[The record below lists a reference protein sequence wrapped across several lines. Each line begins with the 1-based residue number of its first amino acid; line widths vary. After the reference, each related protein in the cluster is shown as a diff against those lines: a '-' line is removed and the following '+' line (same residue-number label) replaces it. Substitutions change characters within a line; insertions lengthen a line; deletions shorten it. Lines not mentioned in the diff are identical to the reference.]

1 MLDTETKKGTSK
13 VSLEDVFL
21 SFFLAIVIVSFI
33 FGIYVLLEMGLQVA
47 PSILI
52 SSISNMPI
60 NSGDAYPTLLQGLII
75 AASMLFGFY
84 TFLLFEF
91 VKYINEFFNKHLSGD
106 RVDHYFKKMFKSSA
120 ITIMIIPIGFLFI
133 SIFFAFYAT
142 IFYGQTLTY
151 TTEQISTNSII
162 TNSIPANVLNIW
174 NSTYYFELIKNNNT
188 LGITAYHYY
197 QTLNASTQGSIR
209 MLYLASSIIIS
220 ISLFYVLSV
229 FGLVEYFI
237 NKHKAIGSFIALGIS
252 ASFLYLFKLYLA
264 LYVIVAVS
272 MIASILL
279 VYLYRKGAK
288 GNKKDI
294 VATKTTEKTG
304 PDSLKI

>member
-1 MLDTETKKGTSK
+1 MLDTETKKRTSK

-60 NSGDAYPTLLQGLII
+60 NSGDAYPILLQGLII

-91 VKYINEFFNKHLSGD
+91 VKYINEFLNKHLSGD
-106 RVDHYFKKMFKSSA
+106 RVDHYFKKMFKSSVIA
-120 ITIMIIPIGFLFI
+120 IMIIPIGFLFI

-151 TTEQISTNSII
+151 TTEQISTNSI
-162 TNSIPANVLNIW
+162 PANVLNVW
-174 NSTYYFELIKNNNT
+174 NSTYFELIKNYGYAGT
-188 LGITAYHYY
+188 TAYHYY
-197 QTLNASTQGSIR
+197 QTLNTSTQGSIR

-220 ISLFYVLSV
+220 ILLFYVLLV

-237 NKHKAIGSFIALGIS
+237 NKHKTIGSFIALGVS
-252 ASFLYLFKLYLA
+252 ASFLYLLKLYLA
-264 LYVIVAVS
+264 LYVIVAIV
-272 MIASILL
+272 MIALILL
-279 VYLYRKGAK
+279 VYLYRKAQK
-288 GNKKDI
+288 GNKE
-294 VATKTTEKTG
+294 T
-304 PDSLKI
+304 LQQ